1 MLWLFNWHVCV
12 WHWNCHSLIKVCCFD
27 GFKLLTRR
35 SFLGIELPSSWKI
48 DALFKGNHDS
58 TTWSGSFTSEATA
71 LTVYNLFSHVY
82 ARRGPLGW
90 LCSPG
95 HIHTLLALEVSEFF
109 THFPRSWR
117 CSPRDLRGITRYIRI
132 TSFLS
137 EIHSFTTIE
146 WSTLFRTQILIYG
159 AVGWEWS
166 GWKKPIYVFALT

>member
-1 MLWLFNWHVCV
+1 MCV
-12 WHWNCHSLIKVCCFD
+12 ALELSFPNQSVLFD

-35 SFLGIELPSSWKI
+35 PFLGIELPSSWKI

-95 HIHTLLALEVSEFF
+95 
-109 THFPRSWR
+109 
-117 CSPRDLRGITRYIRI
+117 
-132 TSFLS
+132 
-137 EIHSFTTIE
+137 
-146 WSTLFRTQILIYG
+146 Q
-159 AVGWEWS
+159 
-166 GWKKPIYVFALT
+166 